1 MSAPARIPYTLEH
14 IFSFT
19 ALLEKMPE
27 VIGQLPEG
35 MLINFYVTGGDIVG
49 PKLNGKVRPVGGDWF
64 TLRTDGVAIPD
75 VRITFETS
83 DGALIYVTYSGV
95 MDLGADGYQK
105 FLNQQL
111 PATIPLRVTPRFHT
125 ASPAYQWLNRLQCI
139 GIGQTDLGRLV
150 INYDVYSVL

>member
-139 GIGQTDLGRLV
+139 GIGQTDLERLV